1 MTSDKRKKLI
11 KDYIRIILGAF
22 IVAIA
27 YVFFITPHK
36 IIPGGVYGI
45 SIILHY
51 KTIGLFSIF
60 TDGLPI
66 GATSLCFNIPLVI
79 IAYKIFG
86 QGFLSRTIATFVSTA
101 VFVDILNFLSVHYE
115 IGAIVKEDILLS
127 CIYGSAIMGFGV
139 AMILKAKGT
148 SAGTDVLAKILTR
161 YTNIPVGYTLIIV
174 DSIIVVFGLI
184 AFGDWKIPMYSLFTV
199 FVYGK
204 AVDIFMQ
211 GLSFDKAVLIIS
223 DKNDLISQKIIHN
236 MHRGG
241 TFLYGKGMYN
251 GTEKEI
257 IYTVINARQVPAL
270 REYIHQID
278 PKAFITIINAT
289 EILGE
294 GFQSIEDVKT

>member
-1 MTSDKRKKLI
+1 MRTDKRNKLI

-51 KTIGLFSIF
+51 KTIGLFGLF

-101 VFVDILNFLSVHYE
+101 VFVDVLTLFSVHYD

-139 AMILKAKGT
+139 ALILKAKGT

-174 DSIIVVFGLI
+174 DSIIVIFGLI

-223 DKNDLISQKIIHN
+223 DKNDLISEKIIHN
-236 MHRGG
+236 LHRGG

-257 IYTVINARQVPAL
+257 IFTVINARQVPVL

-294 GFQSIEDVKT
+294 GFQSIEDVKM